1 MTTDAKTECVASAAP
16 PLPVSSIRDNYR
28 RGTVG
33 GFLREKIRE
42 DSKLS
47 VVSAY
52 FTIYAYEALRDTLDQ
67 IDHLDFLFGE
77 PTYVNRLDPDKTAK
91 KSFVIDEDGL
101 ELANRLQ
108 QKRVAKDCSEWIERK
123 EDIRTIKQSNLL
135 HGKMYHVANGGVE
148 EAILGSSNFTVAGLG
163 LGSSAGNNIE
173 LNLVVDSS
181 RDRAELKPWF
191 TEIWNNRGL
200 VRDVKEDVLH
210 HTDLSRESGN
220 VSGVLL
226 ESLNWGAYDLV
237 VIDESHN
244 FRNNKLATQR
254 PGDTNGRRS
263 RYQRL
268 MEDIISSGVKTKVL
282 LLSATPVNNQLA
294 DLRNQISFIAGG
306 DVARDAEADAAFT
319 EKLNILSVKETS
331 RLAQTQFTNWAK
343 RPPATRRTRE
353 LIAAIGGD
361 FFVHDDGTVRFG
373 FAQPKESMLLL
384 RDLAAGEPT
393 AFEKLCDIFDQR
405 TEDGANMTHYDGLLK
420 KALAS
425 IEHTFQKRAASSLLT
440 SRDAVLPAA
449 TETPTSDGGDFDL
462 VTWLVILGG
471 STS

>member
-1 MTTDAKTECVASAAP
+1 MTTDAKTEGVASAAP

-135 HGKMYHVANGGVE
+135 HGKMYHVANGG
-148 EAILGSSNFTVAGLG
+148 
-163 LGSSAGNNIE
+163 
-173 LNLVVDSS
+173 
-181 RDRAELKPWF
+181 
-191 TEIWNNRGL
+191 
-200 VRDVKEDVLH
+200 
-210 HTDLSRESGN
+210 
-220 VSGVLL
+220 
-226 ESLNWGAYDLV
+226 
-237 VIDESHN
+237 
-244 FRNNKLATQR
+244 
-254 PGDTNGRRS
+254 
-263 RYQRL
+263 
-268 MEDIISSGVKTKVL
+268 
-282 LLSATPVNNQLA
+282 
-294 DLRNQISFIAGG
+294 
-306 DVARDAEADAAFT
+306 
-319 EKLNILSVKETS
+319 
-331 RLAQTQFTNWAK
+331 
-343 RPPATRRTRE
+343 
-353 LIAAIGGD
+353 D